1 MFKNV
6 KYPFVKV
13 FSLIGF
19 VFLIVMSC
27 KNKQDDKETIL
38 QGSASFLVDET
49 IRPIIEDQVAV
60 FESQYPAKITQIN
73 KSESE
78 IINLMISGKGNIAFL
93 SRKLTAQEAK
103 AFENKSITPRITKF
117 AVDAIALISNKAAND
132 SIVDLQQVINLM
144 QGKPSTIKGLVFENP
159 NSSTVRYMDS
169 LAGVSNTEKPGIYS
183 LKSHED
189 VLKYVSENKGVIGVV
204 GLNNIVQP
212 DPTWQKY
219 MDVITVMGV
228 SNVKNK
234 AEKVVYYKPNQ
245 SNLALGLYPM
255 QRNLYMLNYQGS
267 AGLGM
272 GFASFIAG
280 EIGQR
285 IVLKSAL
292 LPVTMPGRSVSIRKE
307 IINNK

>member
-1 MFKNV
+1 MFKNI
-6 KYPFVKV
+6 KYPFIKISVLLAV
-13 FSLIGF
+13 A
-19 VFLIVMSC
+19 FLVIMSC
-27 KNKQDDKETIL
+27 KDKKDEKETIL

-49 IRPIIEDQVAV
+49 IRPIIEDEVSV
-60 FESQYPAKITQIN
+60 FESQYNAKITQVN

-78 IINLMISGKGNIAFL
+78 IINLLLSGKGNVAFL
-93 SRKLTAQEAK
+93 SRKLTANEAK
-103 AFENKSITPRITKF
+103 VFESKSITPRITKF

-144 QGKPSTIKGLVFENP
+144 QGKPSTVKGLVFENP

-169 LAGVSNTEKPGIYS
+169 LAGVSNKEKPGIYS
-183 LKSHED
+183 LKSHVD

-204 GLNNIVQP
+204 GLNSIVQP

-228 SNVKNK
+228 SNVKSKTDK
-234 AEKVVYYKPNQ
+234 AIYYKPNQ

-285 IVLKSAL
+285 IILKSAL